1 MKLRQSSLAGPAT
14 ALLVLLL
21 AACSEESVEERA
33 REAAERMKDAL
44 GPDLEA
50 VAIAQKI
57 DPEVVKEVQQNL
69 TAIHEYQ
76 GEITDKLDGV
86 TVNAIQAFQ
95 RSAGLNDD
103 GIVNPRTRER
113 LKEAAA
119 KARQAPAPQPAGAT

>member
-1 MKLRQSSLAGPAT
+1 
-14 ALLVLLL
+14 
-21 AACSEESVEERA
+21 
-33 REAAERMKDAL
+33 MKDAL